1 MFAGAVTALAVPANA
16 QTLDK
21 ALAVQGQADKAAA
34 ESQKR
39 INEIRDRTQDAA
51 SRYATALADSESLEK
66 YNKQLDKQVSAQREE
81 MTSIEAQLLQ
91 IETTNREVQPLMQRM
106 VNTLERFVGLDV
118 PFLLAERTQ
127 RVKTLQEIMPRADVT

>member
-1 MFAGAVTALAVPANA
+1 MTPSNHRITRALALLMFAGAVTALAVPANA

-51 SRYATALADSESLEK
+51 SRYATALADSESLETVS
-66 YNKQLDKQVSAQREE
+66 YTHLRAHETVLDLVCR
-81 MTSIEAQLLQ
+81 LL
-91 IETTNREVQPLMQRM
+91 
-106 VNTLERFVGLDV
+106 LEK
-118 PFLLAERTQ
+118 
-127 RVKTLQEIMPRADVT
+127 KTP